1 MLEEGAVVPA
11 LDVVERRLLRLPVDG
26 QHDALSARDHLGGAV
41 QVDAGLLGGPV
52 LPQLPGDRQADDV
65 DAEMAVRREQPVRSC
80 PPLGGVVVETD
91 QQLSRSAGRLA
102 GSMRNQ
108 YARARHQRRP

>member
-1 MLEEGAVVPA
+1 MPA
-11 LDVVERRLLRLPVDG
+11 LDVVERRLVRLPVDG
-26 QHDALSARDHLGGAV
+26 EHDALPAGDHRGGAV
-41 QVDAGLLGGPV
+41 QVDAGLHRSAGSARVCQGI
-52 LPQLPGDRQADDV
+52 
-65 DAEMAVRREQPVRSC
+65 VRRTASMPRWRYVDEQPVRPR

-91 QQLSRSAGRLA
+91 EQLSRSAGRLA